1 MNIYCHICVKSNLWR
16 RRQQRVWR
24 KPLLISFKR
33 LQVNESCDGSRFS
46 FSNHSILTKD
56 AKISARS
63 KIPALRTTKIA
74 YYNNIIWKL
83 NIDINKAI
91 CKCKYELNCLMVFSS
106 KGLKNEIMAIYLLL
120 KIAFRTD
127 PDSQSLTYLL
137 SVLQEGISG
146 SYRINLEKR
155 KISIFFGKKASG
167 DCWVVDLWHRY
178 CHITIIKSNLFWIT
192 HNQYVSF
199 KRDKSLFVKH
209 DWILTCYSVST
220 KSECKWGKSIDL
232 FNRK

>member
-33 LQVNESCDGSRFS
+33 LQVNESCDGSLFS

-91 CKCKYELNCLMVFSS
+91 CKCKYELT
-106 KGLKNEIMAIYLLL
+106 K
-120 KIAFRTD
+120 
-127 PDSQSLTYLL
+127 L
-137 SVLQEGISG
+137 SNGFFFQRVK
-146 SYRINLEKR
+146 KR
-155 KISIFFGKKASG
+155 NYG
-167 DCWVVDLWHRY
+167 
-178 CHITIIKSNLFWIT
+178 NLFTTENCIPNWSWFPIPD
-192 HNQYVSF
+192 VPS
-199 KRDKSLFVKH
+199 
-209 DWILTCYSVST
+209 
-220 KSECKWGKSIDL
+220 
-232 FNRK
+232 